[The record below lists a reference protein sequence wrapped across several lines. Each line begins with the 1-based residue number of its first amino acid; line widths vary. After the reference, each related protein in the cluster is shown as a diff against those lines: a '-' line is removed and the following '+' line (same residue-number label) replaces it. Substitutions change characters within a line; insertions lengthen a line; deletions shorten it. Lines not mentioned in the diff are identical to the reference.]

1 MRTWFKVSIHNH
13 LFVCGLETENHVRD
27 IEAARIRRQN
37 AASDKVTEFA
47 TGAKLL
53 SNVYILVR
61 LKGSNDAGDERR
73 FDFKQE

>member
-1 MRTWFKVSIHNH
+1 MRTWFEVSIHNH

-27 IEAARIRRQN
+27 IEPARVRRKN
-37 AASDKVTEFA
+37 AASDKVAEFA

-53 SNVYILVR
+53 SDVYILVR
-61 LKGSNDAGDERR
+61 LKGSNDAGYERG